1 MSVGRCAPRA
11 VRASGNP
18 RAARVSRARAVR
30 APVVRPPAR
39 VSSTRVGASSSG
51 GAPASPP
58 DPAPG
63 FTEPYSFFDLASAE
77 FPDDWRSPTARVVH
91 RDSPLDIALMAWFS
105 RKIATAIDAP
115 VPSNVSYD
123 EFIALC
129 FLQMRGRDFDGQRD
143 ITLGIMRS
151 LMPPGGDKVFRALF
165 PTTRW
170 SLELNAV
177 ITKVVFA
184 WMVGPME
191 VMETDENDIGQTMAS
206 RVHIKKCRW
215 LQESGCTAMCVN
227 MCKTA
232 TQDFF
237 VNDFGMPLTIKP
249 NFEDKSCDFYF
260 GLTPPPIEED
270 EALTFGCSALC
281 ATGKVNRRER
291 EPPTRRRSL
300 SAAESIT
307 SRTRPALQFL
317 LRSLPPRLSHRPS
330 PSLLLSSRRA
340 GRGGDR
346 NAVSQTSTVRGGV
359 GGATVVKKRRL
370 SHFVTSDRP
379 PPRIVG
385 KLGSFLAAE
394 FRAGHR
400 VAAATRAGARW
411 FAMYSERASA
421 LARVVRGALGVALSG
436 AASRGPLA
444 GDRMRA
450 VAEMVLSGGAARRPS
465 PAATATKAT
474 DAVVNA
480 SSEPI
485 ATRDATLPRAAAVT
499 TSPVASSRTPTGV
512 AARSPDD
519 GARSSP
525 SPESPEPT
533 SPSPESP
540 EPTSPSPSQTPP
552 RRHVAVPS
560 SPLARV
566 LGFGQLAAGLAAGT
580 VAESARRAFRG
591 ARSSP
596 SASASEST
604 DAPAPLIGGDSA
616 FMTEANA
623 ERLAVAL
630 CRMRGAALKLGQ
642 MLSIQ
647 DESVNPPAVARAL
660 ERVRQ
665 GADVMPP
672 AQLHAAVEEHLGVG
686 WRDALVSFSEEPL
699 AAASIGQVHLAEV
712 RDGDSGEVRAVCM
725 KIQYPGVAR
734 SIHSDIDNLMR
745 LVSLTDLIP
754 RGLYVEHAVKVAKEE
769 LTLECDYEYERAS
782 QEKMRAL
789 LADDPHWR
797 VPETFPELSSKGVL
811 TTAFARGV
819 PIDRVAHVSQE
830 ERDFIGEQLLRVTL
844 RELFEFRF
852 MQTDPNFANFLYDPA
867 RRELTL
873 IDFGAAKAYPKQ
885 FVDEYMRMV
894 VACADRDRDALV
906 AASVALGF
914 LRGDEAP
921 VLIDAHV
928 RAGYEVGLPFAA
940 EGAHDFGAN
949 RDMTRRVAG
958 LGKVML
964 KHRLTAPPEEAY
976 SLHRKLSGC
985 FLACMRIGARVNA
998 REMLRE
1004 AHAKYAF
1011 GEVGGERRGRGGE
1024 DAVA

>member
-1 MSVGRCAPRA
+1 MS
-11 VRASGNP
+11 
-18 RAARVSRARAVR
+18 
-30 APVVRPPAR
+30 
-39 VSSTRVGASSSG
+39 
-51 GAPASPP
+51 
-58 DPAPG
+58 
-63 FTEPYSFFDLASAE
+63 
-77 FPDDWRSPTARVVH
+77 
-91 RDSPLDIALMAWFS
+91 
-105 RKIATAIDAP
+105 
-115 VPSNVSYD
+115 
-123 EFIALC
+123 
-129 FLQMRGRDFDGQRD
+129 
-143 ITLGIMRS
+143 
-151 LMPPGGDKVFRALF
+151 
-165 PTTRW
+165 
-170 SLELNAV
+170 
-177 ITKVVFA
+177 
-184 WMVGPME
+184 
-191 VMETDENDIGQTMAS
+191 
-206 RVHIKKCRW
+206 
-215 LQESGCTAMCVN
+215 
-227 MCKTA
+227 
-232 TQDFF
+232 
-237 VNDFGMPLTIKP
+237 
-249 NFEDKSCDFYF
+249 
-260 GLTPPPIEED
+260 
-270 EALTFGCSALC
+270 
-281 ATGKVNRRER
+281 
-291 EPPTRRRSL
+291 
-300 SAAESIT
+300 
-307 SRTRPALQFL
+307 
-317 LRSLPPRLSHRPS
+317 
-330 PSLLLSSRRA
+330 
-340 GRGGDR
+340 
-346 NAVSQTSTVRGGV
+346 
-359 GGATVVKKRRL
+359 
-370 SHFVTSDRP
+370 
-379 PPRIVG
+379 
-385 KLGSFLAAE
+385 
-394 FRAGHR
+394 
-400 VAAATRAGARW
+400 
-411 FAMYSERASA
+411 SERASA
-421 LARVVRGALGVALSG
+421 LARVARGALGVALSG

-450 VAEMVLSGGAARRPS
+450 MAELVLSGGAARIQPVPV
-465 PAATATKAT
+465 PAATAAEAT
-474 DAVVNA
+474 DAVVDA
-480 SSEPI
+480 PSEPI
-485 ATRDATLPRAAAVT
+485 ATRVATPM
-499 TSPVASSRTPTGV
+499 SPVASPSASPGSSAARVDAVAASPAPTGV
-512 AARSPDD
+512 ASQSPD
-519 GARSSP
+519 GHARSSP
-525 SPESPEPT
+525 SPAPPAPPT
-533 SPSPESP
+533 PPSPTPSSP
-540 EPTSPSPSQTPP
+540 TPP

-596 SASASEST
+596 STSTSSADASSAST

-647 DESVNPPAVARAL
+647 DESVIPPAIARAL

-712 RDGDSGEVRAVCM
+712 RDDDSGEVRTVCM

-745 LVSLTDLIP
+745 LVSLTDLLP

-819 PIDRVAHVSQE
+819 PIDRVAHLPQE

-852 MQTDPNFANFLYDPA
+852 MQTDPNFANFLYDPE

-885 FVDEYMRMV
+885 FVDDYMRMV
-894 VACADRDRDALV
+894 VACADKDRDALV

-914 LRGDEAP
+914 LTGDEAP

-928 RAGYEVGLPFAA
+928 RAGYEVGRPFAA

-1011 GEVGGERRGRGGE
+1011 GEVGGGEEWRGGE
-1024 DAVA
+1024 AAEA